1 MTSWPISTRRWHK
14 SETSRCKCLQFESPW
29 WVKSA
34 VLTLNQPL
42 PVYPDQRTSTGR
54 PSVSVSCHEQTF
66 GIQYFHALQ
75 AGCYSHL
82 LIHRNEA
89 RRQRCYRAKRCR
101 EGRSR
106 DCEDARI

>member
-1 MTSWPISTRRWHK
+1 MSSFGSNSDFGASDREVRFTPRERTCSDYSGM
-14 SETSRCKCLQFESPW
+14 SEM
-29 WVKSA
+29 
-34 VLTLNQPL
+34 
-42 PVYPDQRTSTGR
+42 
-54 PSVSVSCHEQTF
+54 CHEQTF

-89 RRQRCYRAKRCR
+89 PRQRCYRVKRCR